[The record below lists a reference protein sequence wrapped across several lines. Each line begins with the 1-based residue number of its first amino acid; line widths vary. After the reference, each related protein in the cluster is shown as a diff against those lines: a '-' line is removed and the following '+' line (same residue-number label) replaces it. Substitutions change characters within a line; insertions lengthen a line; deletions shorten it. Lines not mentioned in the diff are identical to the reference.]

1 MCFLRAS
8 LMLLSELIF
17 STFWQLEMRSSLSVC
32 LDLLA
37 RYFLIWRRNRMRA
50 IVIHSSITH
59 VKKMLAGGNIN
70 KNVLLK
76 ERNTQMLSCLWSNTF
91 SFLEPSV
98 EARNSPFLNGQPF
111 FPGDAE
117 FISKEE
123 KQFIYIFWFAASF
136 VFLLGLGMQASSS
149 WAVHSLVF
157 PFLGFFDQP
166 RHYVLF
172 GYPECF

>member
-32 LDLLA
+32 LDLLS

-59 VKKMLAGGNIN
+59 VKKMLAGWNIN

-98 EARNSPFLNGQPF
+98 EARNSPFWMGNPSSQVMLNSFPKKKNNSFTF
-111 FPGDAE
+111 FD
-117 FISKEE
+117 
-123 KQFIYIFWFAASF
+123 
-136 VFLLGLGMQASSS
+136 LLHLLCSCWGLGCKLR
-149 WAVHSLVF
+149 AVEPCTL
-157 PFLGFFDQP
+157 
-166 RHYVLF
+166 
-172 GYPECF
+172 